1 MYYQG
6 ENGYLGLLKD
16 TLANGEKKTTR
27 NGKVVSVFGCMC
39 NFKDVSTAFPLIT
52 TKKMFFRGI
61 VEELL
66 WFLRGST
73 NANELKEKN
82 VHIWDGNSTRTY
94 LDSIG
99 LYDYPEGELGPIYG
113 WQWRKFGKRYAG
125 DEQEAS
131 EADEADEAD
140 EASETDEASEADVY
154 NDMDVQDTDSSSDAS
169 DSGDACDSYNLS
181 NTRSSVTGTKS
192 NGAVGTYGIDQIKYV
207 LEELSKETNSRR
219 AVLSAWNPADL
230 KKMALPPCHILYIFN
245 RSSKGLSCH
254 LTLRSSDLFLGLPF
268 NIASTALLTQIL
280 AHILY
285 IPANEVSLS
294 LCDAHIYEEHIPQ
307 VNRQIDSDAFNL
319 PKVIIKKDA
328 PYILATL
335 DEKIKWIESLTY
347 EDFELANYKSGV
359 SLSAI
364 MK

>member
-1 MYYQG
+1 MYYQD
-6 ENGYLGLLKD
+6 ENGYLNLLKD
-16 TLANGEKKTTR
+16 TLVNGEKKATR
-27 NGKVVSVFGCMC
+27 NGNVISVFGCMC
-39 NFKDVSTAFPLIT
+39 NFKDVSNAFPLIT

-73 NANELKEKN
+73 NANELKQKN
-82 VHIWDGNSTRTY
+82 IHIWNGNSTRKY

-99 LYDYPEGELGPIYG
+99 LDYPEGELGPIYG

-125 DEQEAS
+125 EADEVDEV
-131 EADEADEAD
+131 DEADEAD
-140 EASETDEASEADVY
+140 EVDVY
-154 NDMDVQDTDSSSDAS
+154 NDMDVQDTDSSDAS
-169 DSGDACDSYNLS
+169 DSYNLS
-181 NTRSSVTGTKS
+181 NTLGS
-192 NGAVGTYGIDQIKYV
+192 NGSNVSNGSNKDANTNGIDQIKYV

-219 AVLSAWNPADL
+219 AVLSAWNPTDL

-254 LTLRSSDLFLGLPF
+254 MTLRSSDLFLGLPF

-280 AHILY
+280 AHILH
-285 IPANEVSLS
+285 IPTNEVSLS

-307 VNRQIDSDAFNL
+307 VNKQIDSELYDF

-328 PYILATL
+328 PVISVSL
-335 DEKIKWIESLTY
+335 DEKMKWIESLVF
-347 EDFELANYKSGV
+347 EDFELSNYKSGV

>member
-39 NFKDVSTAFPLIT
+39 NFKDISTAFPLIT

-99 LYDYPEGELGPIYG
+99 LCDYPEGELGPIYG

-140 EASETDEASEADVY
+140 VY
-154 NDMDVQDTDSSSDAS
+154 NDMDVQDTDSRDASDAS
-169 DSGDACDSYNLS
+169 DASDSYNLS
-181 NTRSSVTGTKS
+181 NT
-192 NGAVGTYGIDQIKYV
+192 NGIDQIKYV
-207 LEELSKETNSRR
+207 LEELSKDNNSRR

-347 EDFELANYKSGV
+347 EDFELSNYKSGV

>member
-39 NFKDVSTAFPLIT
+39 NFKDISTAFPLIT

-99 LYDYPEGELGPIYG
+99 LCDYPEGELGPIYG

-131 EADEADEAD
+131 ETD
-140 EASETDEASEADVY
+140 EASEADEADVY
-154 NDMDVQDTDSSSDAS
+154 NDMDVQDTDSRDASDAS
-169 DSGDACDSYNLS
+169 DASDSYNLS
-181 NTRSSVTGTKS
+181 N
-192 NGAVGTYGIDQIKYV
+192 TYGIDQIKYV
-207 LEELSKETNSRR
+207 LEELSKDNNSRR

-347 EDFELANYKSGV
+347 EDFELSNYKSGV